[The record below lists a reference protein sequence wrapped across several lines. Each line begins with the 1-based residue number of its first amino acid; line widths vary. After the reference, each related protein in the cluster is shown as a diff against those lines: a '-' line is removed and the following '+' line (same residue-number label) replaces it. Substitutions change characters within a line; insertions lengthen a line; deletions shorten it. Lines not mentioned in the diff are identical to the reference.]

1 MTTGAFGQTKDS
13 VAHDTTIFADPMI
26 YPSFPGGQA
35 GLKEYIDKNFN
46 WTQGQMT
53 VEGNVFVE
61 FVVDTDGKIKDVK
74 IVRGLCESCDK
85 EALRLVKN
93 MPTWTPGKENEKT
106 VKTRM
111 VLPIKFRL

>member
-1 MTTGAFGQTKDS
+1 MAIGAFGQTKDA
-13 VAHDTTIFADPMI
+13 VASDTTSFADPMI

-46 WTQGQMT
+46 WIQGQIT
-53 VEGNVFVE
+53 VEGIVFVE
-61 FVVDTDGKIKDVK
+61 FVVEKDGKVKDVK
-74 IVRGLCESCDK
+74 IVKGLCESCEK

-93 MPTWTPGKENEKT
+93 MPKWIPGSENGKK

-111 VLPIKFRL
+111 VLPIKFQL